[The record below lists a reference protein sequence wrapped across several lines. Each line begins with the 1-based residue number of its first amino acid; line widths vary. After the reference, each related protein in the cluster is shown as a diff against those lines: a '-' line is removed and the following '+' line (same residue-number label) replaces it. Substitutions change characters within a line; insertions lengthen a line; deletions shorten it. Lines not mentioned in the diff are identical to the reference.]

1 MILKNLFLLEYMV
14 KSRIEK
20 DNLRLETIKNI
31 SKLLTKGNIEIDTL
45 QKENQS
51 NLKEKLTKIKGIPL
65 SLAEKELIEEILSI
79 TK

>member
-20 DNLRLETIKNI
+20 DYLRLETIKNI
-31 SKLLTKGNIEIDTL
+31 GKLLTKGDIEIDTL
-45 QKENQS
+45 QNENQS
-51 NLKEKLTKIKGIPL
+51 NLKENLSNIKGKPL
-65 SLAEKELIEEILSI
+65 SLAEKELIKELLSI